1 VAPLQLGAAPGL
13 AGLRVGYHFQVVSLI
28 AFESHTEPPALEIRV
43 NFGMFAGREAT
54 PAELDDLAQALLP
67 EVGEVSIV
75 AEHRHEVTEESEVS
89 LHQVKVEVAGES
101 LPTSD
106 AERDD
111 LAERLVGLAEEWAS
125 ACFADRHAEV
135 SEL

>member
-1 VAPLQLGAAPGL
+1 MAPLQLGTAPGL
-13 AGLRVGYHFQVVSLI
+13 AGARAGYHFQVVSLI

-89 LHQVKVEVAGES
+89 LHQVKIEID
-101 LPTSD
+101 D
-106 AERDD
+106 AS
-111 LAERLVGLAEEWAS
+111 APIERLVAIAEQWAA
-125 ACFADRHAEV
+125 ACFAERHAEV

>member
-1 VAPLQLGAAPGL
+1 M
-13 AGLRVGYHFQVVSLI
+13 SLI
-28 AFESHTEPPALEIRV
+28 AFETRTEPPALEIRI

-54 PAELDDLAQALLP
+54 PAELDDLAQALLR
-67 EVGEVSIV
+67 ELGEVSVV

-101 LPTSD
+101 LSASN
-106 AERDD
+106 AERDH
-111 LAERLVGLAEEWAS
+111 LAERLVDLAEEWAA